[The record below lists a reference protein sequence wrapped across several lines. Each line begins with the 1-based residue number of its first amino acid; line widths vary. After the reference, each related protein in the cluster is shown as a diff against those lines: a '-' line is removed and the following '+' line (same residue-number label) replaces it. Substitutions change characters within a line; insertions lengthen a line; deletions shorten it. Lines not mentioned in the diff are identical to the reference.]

1 MSLESGASWR
11 SRLVTAVVERWG
23 ISRSLAILSVSQAG
37 ASFGAGLII
46 PLLAPL
52 VAGVESPM
60 VPATVAGIRVTQ
72 EVQVGVFFAVFGVVR
87 SAVQLPMGHFSDRIG
102 ARKPFVEAG
111 LLVTAG
117 VIYAYGITGS
127 LGVLLSVR
135 ALHGVALAIS
145 TPALM
150 ALLERLT
157 VGESRGSAMGF
168 FSSLRTLGWGVAPI
182 VGGAVADVYGLQATF
197 TLGAVLIVAMVVVI
211 RVGVPDVSTAVD
223 EPDEDTIAV
232 DSGRVFSSW
241 SQARSF
247 CGLVVAVITVMIGV
261 SAVISMEMP
270 ILERIGGSK
279 ASFGLVFAITT
290 ITRLVV
296 QIPVGRATDRYG
308 RMVFIAAGLFLSAPL
323 VALMGFAQTLW
334 GFVALRALLGVAL
347 AGVIAPVYA
356 LAADLAD
363 AGRTGLQ
370 MGFVTTAFSIG
381 FAVGPVVTGV
391 LSTVGFAVPFVVTGG
406 ATAVAGV
413 CVVVLVDG

>member
-1 MSLESGASWR
+1 MSLASRASSWR
-11 SRLVTAVVERWG
+11 SRFVSAATERWG
-23 ISRSLAILSVSQAG
+23 LSRSLAILSLSQAG

-60 VPATVAGIRVTQ
+60 VPTAVAGIRVTQ

-87 SAVQLPMGHFSDRIG
+87 SAVQLPMGHLSDRIG

-117 VIYAYGITGS
+117 VIYAYGVTGS
-127 LGVLLSVR
+127 LAVLLSVR
-135 ALHGVALAIS
+135 ALHGVALAVS

-157 VGESRGSAMGF
+157 VEESRGSAMGF

-182 VGGAVADVYGLQATF
+182 VGGAIADAYGLQATF
-197 TLGAVLIVAMVVVI
+197 TLGAVLIVTMVAVI
-211 RVGVPDVSTAVD
+211 RVGVPEVQTAVEESD
-223 EPDEDTIAV
+223 DDPETVE
-232 DSGRVFSSW
+232 SGVVFSSW

-247 CGLVVAVITVMIGV
+247 TGLVVAVITVMIGV

-279 ASFGLVFAITT
+279 AGFGLLFAITT

-296 QIPVGRATDRYG
+296 QIPVGRATDRFG
-308 RMVFIAAGLFLSAPL
+308 RKVFIAGGLLLSAPL

-347 AGVIAPVYA
+347 AGVVAPVYA

-363 AGRTGLQ
+363 AGRTGFQ
-370 MGFVTTAFSIG
+370 MGLVTTAFSIG

-391 LSTVGFAVPFVVTGG
+391 LSTVGFAVPFIATGV
-406 ATAVAGV
+406 ATAAGGV
-413 CVVVLVDG
+413 CVVALVE